1 MIMRGNIIKIS
12 IQLNMT
18 TRGDPNNDLQCF
30 VAKICCKSLIEL
42 FQGCFGIRILIPF
55 HSDINNLD
63 YFYHLGDVDCYGDD
77 DDDPPKQRPGPH

>member
-1 MIMRGNIIKIS
+1 MMIMRENIIKIS

-55 HSDINNLD
+55 HLD
-63 YFYHLGDVDCYGDD
+63 RNTLDYHLGDVDCYGDD
-77 DDDPPKQRPGPH
+77 DDDDPPKQRPGPH